1 MKKIILLLV
10 FVLAFGYES
19 IPATVANIKKL
30 QKKHILIV
38 DIRTPDEWMMTGVIP
53 GAVRDTFFEY
63 YGAVNPNFY
72 KKLKQKGIG
81 KTFAI
86 ICRTGHR
93 SRLAAQILEKK
104 GYKII
109 ELQGGMFELMHDMLH
124 IVFRKNDVCK

>member
-30 QKKHILIV
+30 QKKHISIV

-53 GAVRDTFFEY
+53 GAVKDTFFDS
-63 YGAVNPNFY
+63 YGRIDSDFY
-72 KKLKQKGIG
+72 KKLKQKGVG